1 MEEAKGPTGSDIS
14 GESWPF
20 NGYGGAISSL
30 DELCSGRIS
39 GGLEW
44 SYPAGSGDFESFDPP
59 DSSDTVA
66 LMDPKVEAPDTSARS
81 GEAASSS
88 SSDEKPPETPRKSVK
103 KGQKRTRQPR
113 FAFMTKSEIDH
124 LEDGYR
130 WRKYGQ
136 KAVKNSPFPRSY
148 YRCTNSKCT
157 VKKRVER
164 SSQDPSIVITTY
176 EGQHC
181 HHTVTFPRTNM
192 NSGISP
198 FHSATALAERIAYA
212 TPHQLYLP
220 TANLHLPSNSNG
232 SNSTNSNSSSITVSA
247 TAPLSAQVGVLSRG
261 DQLVASATNGEKQ
274 EVSVQEEG
282 AVSRVDEGLLGDMV
296 PPAMRKG

>member
-1 MEEAKGPTGSDIS
+1 MQ
-14 GESWPF
+14 SWMR
-20 NGYGGAISSL
+20 I
-30 DELCSGRIS
+30 RIS
-39 GGLEW
+39 YVRATLLKPYEEKL
-44 SYPAGSGDFESFDPP
+44 SHALCNNRSFD
-59 DSSDTVA
+59 S
-66 LMDPKVEAPDTSARS
+66 
-81 GEAASSS
+81 
-88 SSDEKPPETPRKSVK
+88 
-103 KGQKRTRQPR
+103 
-113 FAFMTKSEIDH
+113 
-124 LEDGYR
+124 
-130 WRKYGQ
+130 
-136 KAVKNSPFPRSY
+136 FPYRSY

-181 HHTVTFPRTNM
+181 HHTVTFPRNNM
-192 NSGISP
+192 SSGISP

-247 TAPLSAQVGVLSRG
+247 TAPLSAQVGVFSRG
-261 DQLVASATNGEKQ
+261 DHQLVASATNGEKQ

-296 PPAMRKG
+296 PPAMRKV

>member
-1 MEEAKGPTGSDIS
+1 
-14 GESWPF
+14 
-20 NGYGGAISSL
+20 
-30 DELCSGRIS
+30 
-39 GGLEW
+39 
-44 SYPAGSGDFESFDPP
+44 
-59 DSSDTVA
+59 
-66 LMDPKVEAPDTSARS
+66 
-81 GEAASSS
+81 
-88 SSDEKPPETPRKSVK
+88 
-103 KGQKRTRQPR
+103 
-113 FAFMTKSEIDH
+113 
-124 LEDGYR
+124 
-130 WRKYGQ
+130 
-136 KAVKNSPFPRSY
+136 
-148 YRCTNSKCT
+148 
-157 VKKRVER
+157 
-164 SSQDPSIVITTY
+164 
-176 EGQHC
+176 
-181 HHTVTFPRTNM
+181 M